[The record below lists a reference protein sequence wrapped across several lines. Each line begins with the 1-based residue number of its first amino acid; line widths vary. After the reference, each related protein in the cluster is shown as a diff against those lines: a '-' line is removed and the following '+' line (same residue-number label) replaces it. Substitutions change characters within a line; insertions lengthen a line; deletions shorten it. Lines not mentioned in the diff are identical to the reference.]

1 MPTCADRIDA
11 VTVTI
16 ELPPELEAGLRAQ
29 AKARGLPLTQYL
41 QRVLLEQAP
50 ARTAAGL
57 SPTGRA
63 AAWRDAAKGLP
74 HTPVLSDEAISR
86 ETLYAARGL
95 PESVS

>member
-41 QRVLLEQAP
+41 QRVLLEAP

-57 SPTGRA
+57 SPTERA

-74 HTPVLSDEAISR
+74 HTPVLSDEVISR